1 MDFKLKTKSV
11 DTRFLFSKGIEYL
24 KTSTMVIYVRLGF
37 ENKRK
42 IFPKFLRPN
51 VLSGLL

>member
-1 MDFKLKTKSV
+1 
-11 DTRFLFSKGIEYL
+11 
-24 KTSTMVIYVRLGF
+24 MVIYVRLGF

-51 VLSGLL
+51 VLSGLLWCSRTRVATVGIKAGYLPSTPEPH